1 MGQKIGCDR
10 RERPPAI
17 LDPAVAAVL
26 IGERTIERLVIQ
38 QGVARPGW
46 PPEAAALDEDIV
58 RAALEILCLQILG
71 KSRHHSRADTGAD
84 KDIEH
89 HAALTEGF
97 VDTYMCG
104 SKAAATS
111 GHESNRATGQKAHQ
125 TVDSNLIFQ
134 RNMVMHEAVQPSK
147 PSRGSTDL
155 TA

>member
-1 MGQKIGCDR
+1 MGRKIGCDR

-26 IGERTIERLVIQ
+26 IGECTIESLVIQ
-38 QGVARPGW
+38 QCVARPGW

-58 RAALEILCLQILG
+58 CAALKILSLEILC

-89 HAALTEGF
+89 HAELTKGL

-104 SKAAATS
+104 AKATAAS
-111 GHESNRATGQKAHQ
+111 GHESNRATGQK
-125 TVDSNLIFQ
+125 
-134 RNMVMHEAVQPSK
+134 
-147 PSRGSTDL
+147 
-155 TA
+155 